1 MANKNLFKT
10 VAGKL
15 LPKTD
20 ALNEHLAPAYALSPK
35 AQLAQYAAT
44 GCLNHTFYADAD
56 EHRVGH
62 VAIEFGRDEDA
73 GDRRTLMHRRR
84 KLLQPNSRATPRR
97 VGIRHGR

>member
-35 AQLAQYAAT
+35 AQLAQYAVT
-44 GCLNHTFYADAD
+44 GCLNGAFYTDAD
-56 EHRVGH
+56 EQLDKALELCKRLDAEFIAKT
-62 VAIEFGRDEDA
+62 AIYARERG
-73 GDRRTLMHRRR
+73 L
-84 KLLQPNSRATPRR
+84 
-97 VGIRHGR
+97 